1 MRFMSKEEALKTMHL
16 FGVVAE
22 NKGISK
28 SFHMD
33 WMVRL
38 LSICFLASGYGAQC
52 KRYYAIF
59 VLIYLMDIS

>member
-16 FGVVAE
+16 FGVATE

-33 WMVRL
+33 WMV
-38 LSICFLASGYGAQC
+38 
-52 KRYYAIF
+52 
-59 VLIYLMDIS
+59 